1 MKPFYIHDQHYTE
14 FFAWWPTRVS
24 SGAWVWLDPYYMQP
38 NSNGYGITYTF
49 DEVLRITSH

>member
-1 MKPFYIHDQHYTE
+1 MKPFNINNQHYTE

-38 NSNGYGITYTF
+38 NRNGVGITYTF
-49 DEVLRITSH
+49 DEVFRRQ